1 MKKKLTAEKY
11 AKTYYKLP
19 ESKIESVNIKSAIRF
34 AEKYHTE
41 QLNLYGVVKSFSN
54 IKKIKMEKVKVNK
67 KSWLENQDTDFIK
80 KVKTVDTIV
89 YPDGSKGELKGTFF
103 IL

>member
-1 MKKKLTAEKY
+1 
-11 AKTYYKLP
+11 
-19 ESKIESVNIKSAIRF
+19 
-34 AEKYHTE
+34 
-41 QLNLYGVVKSFSN
+41 
-54 IKKIKMEKVKVNK
+54 MEKVKVNK